1 MTVSSI
7 KISSLRVSGMCRL
20 AVCVFFALCGVV
32 AMAAPPAS
40 GYHLIKKVPLGKAAG
55 GAEYFDYITVDA
67 EARRIY
73 VSHGSEVKILD
84 ADNFSVVGTISGM
97 KRCHGVALV
106 PELGKGFITDGDAAS
121 VVVFDI
127 KSLKKTGEIKS
138 YPDTDAIVY
147 DPASKL
153 IFTFNGDSK
162 NSTIIDPAKE
172 SVVKALDLGGAPEQA
187 VSDGNGIVYDNIAET
202 NEVAVLDTHS
212 LTVKSRW
219 KVAPAGEPV
228 AIALDKEHGRLF
240 SAGRGPALLVMMD
253 IDSGKVIQSL
263 PISDGVDSNVF
274 DPDSGTV
281 FSSSRAGKIH
291 VFHEDSAD
299 KLSAVQTIDTEYGA
313 KTMAI
318 DPKTHNLFLSTS
330 DFGPAGAKGK
340 RPAISGTAHL
350 LIYGK

>member
-1 MTVSSI
+1 
-7 KISSLRVSGMCRL
+7 
-20 AVCVFFALCGVV
+20 
-32 AMAAPPAS
+32 
-40 GYHLIKKVPLGKAAG
+40 
-55 GAEYFDYITVDA
+55 
-67 EARRIY
+67 
-73 VSHGSEVKILD
+73 
-84 ADNFSVVGTISGM
+84 
-97 KRCHGVALV
+97 
-106 PELGKGFITDGDAAS
+106 
-121 VVVFDI
+121 
-127 KSLKKTGEIKS
+127 
-138 YPDTDAIVY
+138 VY

-172 SVVKALDLGGAPEQA
+172 TVVKALDLGGAPEQA
-187 VSDGNGIVYDNIAET
+187 VSDGKGIVYDNIAET
-202 NEVAVLDTHS
+202 NEVAVIDTHS

-228 AIALDKEHGRLF
+228 AIALDQEHGRLF
-240 SAGRGPALLVMMD
+240 SAGRGPALLVMLD
-253 IDSGKVIQSL
+253 VDSGKVLQSL

-274 DPDSGTV
+274 DPDSNTV

-291 VFHEDSAD
+291 VFHEDSAY
-299 KLSAVQTIDTEYGA
+299 KLSEVATIDTEYGA

-330 DFGPAGAKGK
+330 DFGPAGPKGK

>member
-1 MTVSSI
+1 MTVSSM
-7 KISSLRVSGMCRL
+7 RVFGMCRL
-20 AVCVFFALCGVV
+20 AVCTFFVLCGVV

-40 GYHLIKKVPLGKAAG
+40 GYHLIKKGPLGKAEG
-55 GAEYFDYITVDA
+55 GAEYFDDITVDA

-84 ADNFSVVGTISGM
+84 ADNFSVVGTISSL

-172 SVVKALDLGGAPEQA
+172 TVVKALDLGGAPEQA
-187 VSDGNGIVYDNIAET
+187 VSDGKGIVYDNIAET
-202 NEVAVLDTHS
+202 NEVAVIDKHSLSAKTPLEITPPREAASFCFAPAKQRAISPAPPPPLPASFYFYTLTHS
-212 LTVKSRW
+212 
-219 KVAPAGEPV
+219 
-228 AIALDKEHGRLF
+228 
-240 SAGRGPALLVMMD
+240 
-253 IDSGKVIQSL
+253 
-263 PISDGVDSNVF
+263 
-274 DPDSGTV
+274 
-281 FSSSRAGKIH
+281 
-291 VFHEDSAD
+291 
-299 KLSAVQTIDTEYGA
+299 
-313 KTMAI
+313 
-318 DPKTHNLFLSTS
+318 
-330 DFGPAGAKGK
+330 
-340 RPAISGTAHL
+340 
-350 LIYGK
+350 

>member
-1 MTVSSI
+1 M
-7 KISSLRVSGMCRL
+7 RVSGISKIAASLLMS
-20 AVCVFFALCGVV
+20 LCGVV
-32 AMAAPPAS
+32 ALASPPES

-67 EARRIY
+67 DARRIY
-73 VSHGSEVKILD
+73 VSHGSEFKVLD
-84 ADNFSVVGTISGM
+84 ADNFSVVGTISGL

-106 PELGKGFITDGDAAS
+106 PELGKGYITDGDAAS
-121 VVVFDI
+121 VVVFDM
-127 KSLKKTGEIKS
+127 KTLRKTAGIKS

-162 NSTIIDPAKE
+162 NSTVIDPAKDT
-172 SVVKALDLGGAPEQA
+172 VVKALDLGGAPEQA
-187 VSDGNGIVYDNIAET
+187 VADGKGVIYDNIAET
-202 NEVAVLDTHS
+202 NEVAVIDTKS
-212 LTVKSRW
+212 LTIKSRW

-228 AIALDKEHGRLF
+228 AITLDPAHGRLF

-253 IDSGKVIQSL
+253 ADSGKVLQSF

-274 DPDSGTV
+274 DPDSNMV

-299 KLSAVQTIDTEYGA
+299 KLSQVDTIETEYGA

-330 DFGPAGAKGK
+330 DFGPPAGPKGR
-340 RPAISGTAHL
+340 RPAVSGTAHL
-350 LIYGK
+350 LIYGR